1 MSKRRGFGF
10 MNKKQT
16 KSINEPVDNIMEE
29 QSDYQEDELQYS
41 GEQYDP
47 DEYIPEQYDQPINSE
62 QQYMEQQYAEGQYAE
77 GQYAEQQYA
86 QEQYTEE
93 QYVEGQYTEEQYVE
107 GQYTE
112 EQYVQQQ
119 YENSAYVNP
128 QYMNPRYSDDPSYAD
143 PNFSKTN
150 YLPQLNIDESIEYQD
165 EQGSFDG
172 FSGRYG
178 DYDEYGISD
187 YMDDGFNEYDEYS
200 EYDEDYEQY
209 GDGYEDFDDSDA
221 EPKKDIVSSINDWV
235 AANKII
241 CFTVLGA
248 ILVIAIVLFVIAKL
262 KSGGEESVSSNSSN
276 TASVNDV
283 SGTYIPQDPL
293 LINNYPEVNDIVNK
307 YFTARQSFDMATIN
321 SLRDCEDPV
330 ESAKLEAM
338 SYYVESYNDI
348 TCYTKPGPFEN
359 SYITYITYNVKLYEW
374 EQVAPAL
381 ITFLICTKDDGSLYI
396 YSGELDQ
403 NVEEY
408 IAAISAQED
417 VVDLITRINA
427 EYKEVLDSDESLK
440 DYMSE
445 FNTQIREKVKERLAA
460 IKMEEDAANPDNTPT
475 EDEIKELVTFEVKA
489 TETVNVRASD
499 SEDADRVGRVEAG
512 TVLTC
517 YEQRTNGWSQ
527 VEYEGE
533 IAYIKSDFLV
543 NLSSTRTS
551 TDDDVIGTVKAKETV
566 NIRDKDSTDGRQL
579 GVAYVGDTFPLIEKQ
594 SNGWSKIIYND
605 MDAYIKTEYL
615 E

>member
-1 MSKRRGFGF
+1 MSKKRGFGF
-10 MNKKQT
+10 KKNKPT

-29 QSDYQEDELQYS
+29 QADYREDDKL
-41 GEQYDP
+41 YDP
-47 DEYIPEQYDQPINSE
+47 DEYVEEQYAAEQYTDKQYNQPYE
-62 QQYMEQQYAEGQYAE
+62 EQYAEGQYAE
-77 GQYAEQQYA
+77 EQFAGQQYVEPQYAED
-86 QEQYTEE
+86 
-93 QYVEGQYTEEQYVE
+93 QYVEGQYEEQ
-107 GQYTE
+107 
-112 EQYVQQQ
+112 QYV
-119 YENSAYVNP
+119 NSAYVNP
-128 QYMNPRYSDDPSYAD
+128 QYMNPRYSEDPSYSD

-150 YLPQLNIDESIEYQD
+150 YLPQISIDESMEYQD
-165 EQGSFDG
+165 DQSSFDG

-200 EYDEDYEQY
+200 EYDEGYEQY
-209 GDGYEDFDDSDA
+209 GDSYEDYENQDSSED
-221 EPKKDIVSSINDWV
+221 EPKKDVVSSINEWV
-235 AANKII
+235 AANKVI
-241 CFTVLGA
+241 CFTVIGA
-248 ILVIAIVLFVIAKL
+248 ILVIAIILFVIAAL
-262 KSGGEESVSSNSSN
+262 KKGGEESVSSNSSN
-276 TASVNDV
+276 TASVNEV
-283 SGTYIPQDPL
+283 AGTYIPQDPL
-293 LINNYPEVNDIVNK
+293 LINNYPEVNEIVNK

-321 SLRDCEDPV
+321 SLRDCEDPS
-330 ESAKLEAM
+330 EAAKLEAM

-359 SYITYITYNVKLYEW
+359 SYLTYITYNVKLYEW

-381 ITFLICTKDDGSLYI
+381 ITFLICTKDDGSMYI
-396 YSGELDQ
+396 YSGEFDQ

-427 EYKEVLDSDESLK
+427 EYKEVLDSDGEFK

-460 IKMEEDAANPDNTPT
+460 IKMEEDAANSDNNTPT

-489 TETVNVRASD
+489 TDTVNVRASD

-533 IAYIKSDFLV
+533 IAYIKSDYLV

-594 SNGWSKIIYND
+594 SNGWSKIVYNN